1 MRSTKQ
7 NLTGRNKMKN
17 DRNSSGN
24 FKSVIPLKANQRMSL
39 WSNKGYYN
47 YFIAGSV
54 VSSAIE
60 YNDDPIA
67 SVKQQQSMGYP
78 LHYLIP
84 ECKIMSA
91 NPQPIKKVDH
101 RIEIGQV
108 VYFQG
113 KHFEIVEQNN
123 NNLGLKEI
131 KSENKS

>member
-1 MRSTKQ
+1 
-7 NLTGRNKMKN
+7 MKY
-17 DRNSSGN
+17 DSKVLEQAHKKGIIDLR
-24 FKSVIPLKANQRMSL
+24 ANQRISL
-39 WSNKGYYN
+39 WSSKGYYN
-47 YFIAGSV
+47 YFIACSV

-101 RIEIGQV
+101 KIEIGQV

-131 KSENKS
+131 KSASK